1 MNKSTVWKL
10 IPMMFSFFIMGFV
23 DLVGIATNYMKVDFQ
38 LTESMAGLLPSMVF
52 LWFLIFSIP
61 TGILMNKIGRK
72 NTVLLSL
79 VITILALAIPFISY
93 NYGMMLIFCCLLG
106 IGNTL
111 LQVSLNPLISSVVTG
126 DKLASSLTFGQF
138 LKAIAS
144 FSAPIIAVWAAM
156 SLNDWKLLFP
166 IFMVISILA
175 VILLGITKVNEP
187 DKSIKTSS
195 FSDCFK
201 LLGDQTILLC
211 FIGILCTVGLD
222 VGVNV
227 MAPKL
232 FIERLGWSIEKA
244 GYATSVYFLF
254 RTIGSFL
261 GAFILA
267 KFSSRIFYIISV
279 ACIFIALSLLFVA
292 QNDAI
297 LYFDVAILYSAIAI
311 IGFGNANL
319 FSIFFSKALL
329 NKPNHQN
336 EVSGLMVMG
345 ISGGAIFPLLMGF
358 AADALQSQNA
368 AVMVLCFTALYFLVM
383 IPKLKSTPSE
393 LK

>member
-1 MNKSTVWKL
+1 
-10 IPMMFSFFIMGFV
+10 
-23 DLVGIATNYMKVDFQ
+23 
-38 LTESMAGLLPSMVF
+38 
-52 LWFLIFSIP
+52 
-61 TGILMNKIGRK
+61 
-72 NTVLLSL
+72 
-79 VITILALAIPFISY
+79 
-93 NYGMMLIFCCLLG
+93 MMLIFCCLLG

-232 FIERLGWSIEKA
+232 FIERLGWTIEKA

-292 QNDAI
+292 QNEVI
-297 LYFDVAILYSAIAI
+297 LYTAIAI

-368 AVMVLCFTALYFLVM
+368 AVIVLCFTALYFLVM